1 MREDLV
7 CIDERSKERDRKRQ
21 RMKQEER
28 LGLRESQHARLGHS
42 AVTRVGKIV
51 LNQMPS
57 LKVTLHRSLL
67 RSLSPPAFFFSS
79 FAPPPHPFFNPLP
92 LSFSL
97 LNHVFHPSFFSCSL
111 DIDPA
116 ALPLTASVQP
126 TAQGCV
132 RFSCN
137 NFTATSLFRTCYQY
151 PYNGDRSITIQI
163 YICVVPSNRHVK
175 VHLVWIM
182 KREELWSRY
191 WLLG

>member
-1 MREDLV
+1 MTQTQKKSWYIEIWQKTLKLYDDNDTILDKVKPSQIINPELCVVGTRRAKLGRMREDLV

-21 RMKQEER
+21 KMKQEER

-79 FAPPPHPFFNPLP
+79 FAPPPRPFFNPLP

-111 DIDPA
+111 DIDPCSPPSHRLSA
-116 ALPLTASVQP
+116 AYS
-126 TAQGCV
+126 
-132 RFSCN
+132 
-137 NFTATSLFRTCYQY
+137 
-151 PYNGDRSITIQI
+151 
-163 YICVVPSNRHVK
+163 
-175 VHLVWIM
+175 
-182 KREELWSRY
+182 SRLCAV
-191 WLLG
+191 LL